1 MTQKSSRGLW
11 LNRIRYSIYTPIYDL
26 VVSALQTSR
35 KKAIDRLDIPAHCK
49 ILIVGAGTGKDLE
62 LLPVDAE
69 ITAIDIT
76 PSMLNRLTVKADKLG
91 LKVTT
96 EVMDASEMS
105 FADEQFDLVLLH
117 LILAVVPDPEGCI
130 KEAERVL
137 KPDGQI
143 SIMDKFVPE
152 GGQASA
158 MRKVANLFT
167 RVLFSD
173 ITRQAEPYLQLA
185 ELKKISDQGVF
196 LSGQF
201 RHLVVEKDKSV
212 SGKASKG

>member
-1 MTQKSSRGLW
+1 MTQKDSRGLW
-11 LNRIRYSIYTPIYDL
+11 LNRIRYSLYTPIYDL
-26 VVSALQTSR
+26 VVSALQNSR
-35 KKAIDRLDIPAHCK
+35 KKAIDHLDIPANCK

-62 LLPVDAE
+62 LLPSDVE

-76 PSMLNRLTVKADKLG
+76 PSMLGRLKIKADKLG
-91 LKVTT
+91 LNVNT
-96 EVMDASEMS
+96 EVMDASDMR
-105 FADEQFDLVLLH
+105 FADKEFDLVLLH

-137 KPDGQI
+137 KPEGQI

-152 GGQASA
+152 GGQASLL
-158 MRKVANLFT
+158 RKLANLFT

-185 ELKKISDQGVF
+185 GLKKVSDQGVF

-201 RHLVVEKDKSV
+201 RHMIVEKDR
-212 SGKASKG
+212 AIDE